1 MLVSIFV
8 LTFAFLF
15 LYFLF
20 LLQYI
25 FVCFKEA
32 EGLCVVWYFWYLLC
46 ASKKQKACVLFVI
59 FGVECLCTVCYFI
72 LCAEQQNV
80 CVLRVIFCVDGCLVF
95 ALLFQRRGIK
105 FKNSLF

>member
-32 EGLCVVWYFWYLLC
+32 GVLFAVWYFWYLLC
-46 ASKKQKACVLFVI
+46 ASKKQEACVLFVI
-59 FGVECLCTVCYFI
+59 FGVECLGTVYCFI

-95 ALLFQRRGIK
+95 ALLFQRSGIK

>member
-25 FVCFKEA
+25 FVCVK
-32 EGLCVVWYFWYLLC
+32 
-46 ASKKQKACVLFVI
+46 
-59 FGVECLCTVCYFI
+59 
-72 LCAEQQNV
+72 QQNV
-80 CVLRVIFCVDGCLVF
+80 CVLVCFNCLFDIFFV
-95 ALLFQRRGIK
+95 FQRRGIK
-105 FKNSLF
+105 FKNLLFQYSIILF

>member
-25 FVCFKEA
+25 F
-32 EGLCVVWYFWYLLC
+32 C
-46 ASKKQKACVLFVI
+46 AKQQK
-59 FGVECLCTVCYFI
+59 
-72 LCAEQQNV
+72 V
-80 CVLRVIFCVDGCLVF
+80 CVLVCFNCLFNIFFV
-95 ALLFQRRGIK
+95 FQRRGIK

>member
-25 FVCFKEA
+25 FVCAKRQNV
-32 EGLCVVWYFWYLLC
+32 CVLFYCLLC
-46 ASKKQKACVLFVI
+46 ALKKQKACVLFVI
-59 FGVECLCTVCYFI
+59 FGVDCLCTVCYFI

>member
-1 MLVSIFV
+1 MLVSVFA

-32 EGLCVVWYFWYLLC
+32 EGLCVACYIAL
-46 ASKKQKACVLFVI
+46 KKQKACVLFVI
-59 FGVECLCTVCYFI
+59 TFCLIFYSVCKAADGLCTC
-72 LCAEQQNV
+72 
-80 CVLRVIFCVDGCLVF
+80 
-95 ALLFQRRGIK
+95 LLF
-105 FKNSLF
+105 LV

>member
-1 MLVSIFV
+1 M
-8 LTFAFLF
+8 
-15 LYFLF
+15 
-20 LLQYI
+20 
-25 FVCFKEA
+25 
-32 EGLCVVWYFWYLLC
+32 
-46 ASKKQKACVLFVI
+46 LFVI

-95 ALLFQRRGIK
+95 ALFQRRGIK